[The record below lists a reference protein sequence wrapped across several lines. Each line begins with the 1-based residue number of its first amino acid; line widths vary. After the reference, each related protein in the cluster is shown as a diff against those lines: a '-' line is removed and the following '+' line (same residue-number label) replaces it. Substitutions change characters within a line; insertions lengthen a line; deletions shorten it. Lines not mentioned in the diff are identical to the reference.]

1 MSTKS
6 KKILQGVLIGI
17 VLQILIIFAWYKIEI
32 TPEINQINSLV
43 SFNENHIKELKEK
56 DPEKFLFN
64 DNYTDEQFNKD
75 YKLFSDIYKVTYNK
89 EKEDNWG
96 KDYPKVLWGG
106 VLNKY
111 YSIMYLNKVYPEFS
125 YDKLMDYQ
133 LLNTLKAISVKD
145 ENKRDALLL
154 ENSKFVKEKFR
165 YTELIMLESTNSI
178 LFMDKYYYDE
188 MVKLFNDK
196 YGDDSIIKAL
206 MVKST
211 NIIPVL
217 ENVKK
222 PSNNLDKQNKEDSD
236 RDAITRKERDKI
248 NLKIGEAFLNN
259 DKDKMKLYVKQMRE
273 YMNFLNGFNLPYYQ
287 ELGRTSSY
295 DYKKRVIALQVV
307 LFKNGSDKDT
317 EKLLHTVALSRY
329 PY

>member
-1 MSTKS
+1 MSKL
-6 KKILQGVLIGI
+6 KKILKGVLIGI
-17 VLQILIIFAWYKIEI
+17 LLPILIVFIWYKIEI
-32 TPEINQINSLV
+32 TPEVNQINSLV

-64 DNYTDEQFNKD
+64 DNYTDAQFNKD
-75 YKLFSDIYKVTYNK
+75 YKLFSDIYNTIYSK

-111 YSIMYLNKVYPEFS
+111 YGIMYLNKVYPEFS

-165 YTELIMLESTNSI
+165 YTELIMMESTYSA

-211 NIIPVL
+211 NIMPVL

-222 PSNNLDKQNKEDSD
+222 PSNNLDKQNKEDSEK
-236 RDAITRKERDKI
+236 DAITRKERDRL

-273 YMNFLNGFNLPYYQ
+273 YMNFLSGFNLPYYQ

-295 DYKKRVIALQVV
+295 DYKKRVIALQIV
-307 LFKNGSDKDT
+307 LFRNGSDKDT
-317 EKLLHTVALSRY
+317 EKLYHTVILSRY

>member
-1 MSTKS
+1 MSKL
-6 KKILQGVLIGI
+6 KKILKAVLIGI
-17 VLQILIIFAWYKIEI
+17 VLPILIVFIWYKIEI
-32 TPEINQINSLV
+32 TPEVNQINSLV

-75 YKLFSDIYKVTYNK
+75 YKLFSDIYNTIYSK

-111 YSIMYLNKVYPEFS
+111 YGIMYLNKVYPEFS

-165 YTELIMLESTNSI
+165 YTELIMLESTYSA

-211 NIIPVL
+211 NIMPVL

-222 PSNNLDKQNKEDSD
+222 PSNNLDKQNKEDSEK
-236 RDAITRKERDKI
+236 DAITRKERDRL

-259 DKDKMKLYVKQMRE
+259 DKDRMKLYVKQMRE

-295 DYKKRVIALQVV
+295 DYKKRVIALQIV
-307 LFKNGSDKDT
+307 LFRNGSDKDI
-317 EKLLHTVALSRY
+317 EKLLHTVTLSRY